1 MSVEIK
7 QMKSKLTRQNYV
19 IDLIKNV
26 CIKHKELLKG
36 HKIIL
41 FGSRAQERSEFKSD
55 FDIGI
60 IGKEQLDL
68 GNYFI
73 LKDAIENLPTLF
85 QIDLVDL
92 CRVHDKFRTEA
103 LKNYQV
109 IYG

>member
-1 MSVEIK
+1 
-7 QMKSKLTRQNYV
+7 MKSKSTRQNDI
-19 IDLIKNV
+19 IDLIKKV
-26 CIKHKELLKG
+26 CNTNKELLKG
-36 HKIIL
+36 YKIIL
-41 FGSRAQERSEFKSD
+41 FGSRANGGSESLAD

-60 IGKEQLDL
+60 IGKKQLDL
-68 GNYFI
+68 RNYFI